1 MTAISDRTPAD
12 ERETFYITTSIP
24 YVNGRPH
31 IGHALEFVQTDVIA
45 RFARQRGLDT
55 FFLTGT
61 DDNSLKNVRAAEKE
75 GIPTAELVDRNSR
88 RFVRLTEALS
98 IANYAV
104 LLMHS

>member
-1 MTAISDRTPAD
+1 
-12 ERETFYITTSIP
+12 
-24 YVNGRPH
+24 
-31 IGHALEFVQTDVIA
+31 LEFVQTDVIA

-98 IANYAV
+98 IANDGFIRT
-104 LLMHS
+104 HSEKHFQGVQKLWAACRPEDIYKKKYK